1 MGEYHYPFNAQL
13 VQHSSFTLTRVLND
27 WHPAPVARC
36 RPPEELPMEL
46 PEELPTEL
54 PEELPTELRS
64 AGSAAASSVARLEL
78 HRLHATA
85 AGDAVRV
92 CTVKREYVQQH
103 R

>member
-36 RPPEELPMEL
+36 RP